1 MSAAFVGRR
10 VELALLDSVCSRANA
25 DNRPAA
31 ALISG
36 VPGSGKSRLLAEL
49 RSRRRATHVLGV
61 VGYESAFQVPLGAA
75 ANLLRELGKVSHA
88 GEMLSEFLLVSNPV
102 DDRSLEP
109 LRLFEAARRALL
121 GLEGSILLVADD
133 LQWVD
138 DLSLALCSYLVRSAA
153 EEEIPFAVIAATR
166 PTSRG
171 LAFEDSLIKDLG
183 EERVSTIDLGPLE
196 PDEGVQLIRQ
206 LGPQLSAQRVAEL
219 WTQSKGSPFWLGF
232 LTRSGEEHDLADY
245 IATRQRGLGRD
256 AARMLALLCVA
267 TRPLAASELEAV
279 MEWDHTRTEE
289 AIADLER
296 SGLAVVHG
304 VAVGLGHDL
313 IRASA
318 MAQLS
323 APSRRE
329 LHGLLANFFER
340 DAAADVQ
347 LLHEALIHRREA
359 GLDADELALRVLQ
372 SRRRR
377 LLGREGLLE
386 LARLA
391 DASGSAEPVAIALRL
406 AVAQLATEIGE
417 QQIALDRWSNLA
429 SGVTDPTLR
438 ATAFL
443 AASRAAAS
451 LMERKEEAFSLL
463 ELASV
468 QATDDPVLSVEIE
481 SHRANLL
488 QVQKHRAG
496 EGRRAAFDAAEKA
509 RQLWGKPPVEI
520 DSRERD
526 AYVAALQVAFDSAL
540 VEENGPAQ
548 LQIAEEMAQMA
559 SSSEEGSI
567 WAEQD
572 RATALMFAGRVGEAI
587 ASARRAWTQARQRM
601 LPMLTLTAGSSLAS
615 KLIDIAHFDE
625 ADEVISECL
634 ELERRVAGS
643 GERFAMAKVGNWS
656 IHDLRH
662 QIWLSRGDWRD
673 AIASLEREV
682 IRQSQP
688 HFRMHL
694 HWHISVWLARC
705 GDPGHSVEVERHADA
720 SRQDAMAAD
729 CRRCSRELALKTAE
743 SFARLGRLEEAE
755 KELQAWDENGRPGA
769 LNDMLW
775 RRHVAAL
782 IAVARGDP
790 AGIAEIEAVLAERDR
805 LGLAGAMLWT
815 RLDLAG
821 ALIGSDKRRAA
832 EEFRKAGD
840 EAAAA
845 GAATEQHLAELGLR
859 RLGVRTWRR
868 GQARAGENALDR
880 LSDREREIA
889 TLIGA
894 GHSNPEIA
902 SRLFLSRKTIER
914 HVSNILARTGA
925 RNRTELARHLNL
937 SETRPASR

>member
-1 MSAAFVGRR
+1 MSAGFVGRR
-10 VELALLDSVCSRANA
+10 VELALLDSVCSKANA

-36 VPGSGKSRLLAEL
+36 LPGSGKSRLLAEL
-49 RSRRRATHVLGV
+49 RRRRRATHVLGV

-75 ANLLRELGKVSHA
+75 GNVLRELGKVGAA
-88 GEMLSEFLLVSNPV
+88 GEMLSEFLFGPHRV

-121 GLEGSILLVADD
+121 GLEGSILLIADD

-166 PTSRG
+166 PTTRG
-171 LAFEDSLIKDLG
+171 LAFNDSLIKDLG
-183 EERVSTIDLGPLE
+183 EDRVWTIDLGPLE
-196 PDEGVQLIRQ
+196 PDEGAQLIRQ
-206 LGPQLSAQRVAEL
+206 LGPHLSAQRVAEL
-219 WTQSKGSPFWLGF
+219 WTRSKGSPFWLGF
-232 LTRSGEEHDLADY
+232 LARSGEEHDLGGY
-245 IATRQRGLGRD
+245 IATSQRGLGRD
-256 AARMLALLCVA
+256 AARILALLSVA
-267 TRPLAASELEAV
+267 TRPIEAPELEAV
-279 MEWDHTRTEE
+279 LEWDHARTER

-296 SGLAVVHG
+296 SGLAVVQG
-304 VAVGLGHDL
+304 VAVGLAHDL

-323 APSRRE
+323 ESSRRE
-329 LHGLLANFFER
+329 LHALLATFLER
-340 DAAADVQ
+340 
-347 LLHEALIHRREA
+347 H
-359 GLDADELALRVLQ
+359 
-372 SRRRR
+372 
-377 LLGREGLLE
+377 
-386 LARLA
+386 
-391 DASGSAEPVAIALRL
+391 
-406 AVAQLATEIGE
+406 
-417 QQIALDRWSNLA
+417 
-429 SGVTDPTLR
+429 
-438 ATAFL
+438 
-443 AASRAAAS
+443 AAS

-463 ELASV
+463 ELALSE
-468 QATDDPVLSVEIE
+468 ATDDPVLSVEIA

-488 QVQKHRAG
+488 QVQKHRAA
-496 EGRRAAFDAAEKA
+496 EGRRAAFDATEKA
-509 RQLWGKPPVEI
+509 RELWGKPPVEI
-520 DSRERD
+520 DARERD
-526 AYVAALQVAFDSAL
+526 AFVAALQVAFDSAL

-548 LQIAEEMAQMA
+548 LQIAEEMAHLA
-559 SSSEEGSI
+559 GSSEEGSI
-567 WAEQD
+567 LAEQD
-572 RATALMFAGRVGEAI
+572 RATALMFAGRVGEAV

-615 KLIDIAHFDE
+615 KLIDIARFDE
-625 ADEVISECL
+625 ADEVISECV

-673 AIASLEREV
+673 AIAGLEREV
-682 IRQSQP
+682 TLQSQP

-705 GDPGHSVEVERHADA
+705 GDPGRSGEVERHAEA
-720 SRQDAMAAD
+720 SRQDALAAD

-775 RRHVAAL
+775 RRQLGAL

-805 LGLAGAMLWT
+805 LGLAGALLWT

-821 ALIGSDKRRAA
+821 ALVGSDRRRAA

-840 EAAAA
+840 EAAAV

-868 GQARAGENALDR
+868 GQARAGESALDR
-880 LSDREREIA
+880 LSEREREIA

-925 RNRTELARHLNL
+925 RNRTELARHLNV
-937 SETRPASR
+937 SETRPASS

>member
-1 MSAAFVGRR
+1 MSSGFVGRR
-10 VELALLDSVCSRANA
+10 VELALLDSVCSKANA
-25 DNRPAA
+25 DNKPAA

-49 RSRRRATHVLGV
+49 RSRRRATHVLSV

-75 ANLLRELGKVSHA
+75 ANLLRGLGKVSDA
-88 GEMLSEFLLVSNPV
+88 GEMLREFLFSPNPV

-171 LAFEDSLIKDLG
+171 LAFHDSLLKDLG
-183 EERVSTIDLGPLE
+183 EDRVWTIDLGPLE
-196 PDEGVQLIRQ
+196 PDEGVELIRQ

-219 WTQSKGSPFWLGF
+219 WTQSNGSPFWLAF
-232 LTRSGEEHDLADY
+232 LARSGEEHDLADY
-245 IATRQRGLGRD
+245 IATRQRGL
-256 AARMLALLCVA
+256 
-267 TRPLAASELEAV
+267 
-279 MEWDHTRTEE
+279 
-289 AIADLER
+289 
-296 SGLAVVHG
+296 
-304 VAVGLGHDL
+304 
-313 IRASA
+313 
-318 MAQLS
+318 
-323 APSRRE
+323 
-329 LHGLLANFFER
+329 
-340 DAAADVQ
+340 
-347 LLHEALIHRREA
+347 RREA
-359 GLDADELALRVLQ
+359 GLDAAELALRVLQ
-372 SRRRR
+372 SPRRR

-386 LARLA
+386 LAGLA
-391 DASGSAEPVAIALRL
+391 DASGLAEPVATALRL
-406 AVAQLATEIGE
+406 AVAQLATEMGE
-417 QQIALDRWSNLA
+417 QQIALDRWTNLA
-429 SGVTDPTLR
+429 SGVSDPTLR

-443 AASRAAAS
+443 GASRAAAS
-451 LMERKEEAFSLL
+451 LMERKEEAFTLL
-463 ELASV
+463 ELALS
-468 QATDDPVLSVEIE
+468 QATDDPVLSVEIQ

-520 DSRERD
+520 DSRERE
-526 AYVAALQVAFDSAL
+526 AYVAALQVAFDSAV

-548 LQIAEEMAQMA
+548 LQIADELAQVA
-559 SSSEEGSI
+559 GTSEEGSI

-587 ASARRAWTQARQRM
+587 ASGRRAWTQARQRM
-601 LPMLTLTAGSSLAS
+601 LPMLTLSAGANLAS
-615 KLIDIAHFDE
+615 KLIDTGHLDE
-625 ADEVISECL
+625 ADEVISECV

-643 GERFAMAKVGNWS
+643 GERFAMIKVGTWS

-682 IRQSQP
+682 MHHSQP

-694 HWHISVWLARC
+694 HWHIAVVLARC
-705 GDPGHSVEVERHADA
+705 GDPGRSLEVERHAEA
-720 SRQDAMAAD
+720 SRQDALAAD

-790 AGIAEIEAVLAERDR
+790 SGIAEIEAVLAERDR
-805 LGLAGAMLWT
+805 LGLAGALLWT

-821 ALIGSDKRRAA
+821 ALIGSDRRRAA

-840 EAAAA
+840 QAAAV

-868 GQARAGENALDR
+868 GQARAGESALDR
-880 LSDREREIA
+880 LSDRERETA

-914 HVSNILARTGA
+914 HVSNILARTGT
-925 RNRTELARHLNL
+925 RNRTELARHLNV

>member
-1 MSAAFVGRR
+1 
-10 VELALLDSVCSRANA
+10 
-25 DNRPAA
+25 
-31 ALISG
+31 
-36 VPGSGKSRLLAEL
+36 
-49 RSRRRATHVLGV
+49 
-61 VGYESAFQVPLGAA
+61 
-75 ANLLRELGKVSHA
+75 
-88 GEMLSEFLLVSNPV
+88 
-102 DDRSLEP
+102 
-109 LRLFEAARRALL
+109 
-121 GLEGSILLVADD
+121 
-133 LQWVD
+133 
-138 DLSLALCSYLVRSAA
+138 
-153 EEEIPFAVIAATR
+153 
-166 PTSRG
+166 
-171 LAFEDSLIKDLG
+171 
-183 EERVSTIDLGPLE
+183 
-196 PDEGVQLIRQ
+196 
-206 LGPQLSAQRVAEL
+206 
-219 WTQSKGSPFWLGF
+219 
-232 LTRSGEEHDLADY
+232 
-245 IATRQRGLGRD
+245 
-256 AARMLALLCVA
+256 
-267 TRPLAASELEAV
+267 
-279 MEWDHTRTEE
+279 
-289 AIADLER
+289 
-296 SGLAVVHG
+296 
-304 VAVGLGHDL
+304 
-313 IRASA
+313 
-318 MAQLS
+318 
-323 APSRRE
+323 
-329 LHGLLANFFER
+329 
-340 DAAADVQ
+340 
-347 LLHEALIHRREA
+347 
-359 GLDADELALRVLQ
+359 
-372 SRRRR
+372 
-377 LLGREGLLE
+377 
-386 LARLA
+386 
-391 DASGSAEPVAIALRL
+391 
-406 AVAQLATEIGE
+406 
-417 QQIALDRWSNLA
+417 
-429 SGVTDPTLR
+429 
-438 ATAFL
+438 
-443 AASRAAAS
+443 
-451 LMERKEEAFSLL
+451 MERKEEAFSLL
-463 ELASV
+463 ELALS

-488 QVQKHRAG
+488 QVQKHRAA

-526 AYVAALQVAFDSAL
+526 AYVAALQVAFDSAV

-548 LQIAEEMAQMA
+548 LQIAEEMAQVA
-559 SSSEEGSI
+559 RSSEEGSI

-572 RATALMFAGRVGEAI
+572 RATALMFAGRVEEAI
-587 ASARRAWTQARQRM
+587 ASARRAWTQARHRM
-601 LPMLTLTAGSSLAS
+601 LPMLTLAAGSSLAS

-705 GDPGHSVEVERHADA
+705 AGSGRSVEVERHAEA
-720 SRQDAMAAD
+720 SRQDALAAD

-743 SFARLGRLEEAE
+743 SLARLGRLEEAE
-755 KELQAWDENGRPGA
+755 EELQAWDENGRPA
-769 LNDMLW
+769 LLNDMLW

-782 IAVARGDP
+782 IAVAKGDP
-790 AGIAEIEAVLAERDR
+790 AGIAEMEAVLAERDR
-805 LGLAGAMLWT
+805 LGLVGALLWT

-821 ALIGSDKRRAA
+821 ALIGSDRPRAA

-840 EAAAA
+840 VAAAA

-902 SRLFLSRKTIER
+902 SRLFLSRKTVER

-925 RNRTELARHLNL
+925 RNRTELARHLNV

>member
-1 MSAAFVGRR
+1 
-10 VELALLDSVCSRANA
+10 
-25 DNRPAA
+25 
-31 ALISG
+31 
-36 VPGSGKSRLLAEL
+36 
-49 RSRRRATHVLGV
+49 
-61 VGYESAFQVPLGAA
+61 
-75 ANLLRELGKVSHA
+75 
-88 GEMLSEFLLVSNPV
+88 
-102 DDRSLEP
+102 
-109 LRLFEAARRALL
+109 
-121 GLEGSILLVADD
+121 
-133 LQWVD
+133 
-138 DLSLALCSYLVRSAA
+138 
-153 EEEIPFAVIAATR
+153 
-166 PTSRG
+166 
-171 LAFEDSLIKDLG
+171 
-183 EERVSTIDLGPLE
+183 
-196 PDEGVQLIRQ
+196 
-206 LGPQLSAQRVAEL
+206 
-219 WTQSKGSPFWLGF
+219 
-232 LTRSGEEHDLADY
+232 
-245 IATRQRGLGRD
+245 
-256 AARMLALLCVA
+256 
-267 TRPLAASELEAV
+267 
-279 MEWDHTRTEE
+279 
-289 AIADLER
+289 
-296 SGLAVVHG
+296 
-304 VAVGLGHDL
+304 
-313 IRASA
+313 
-318 MAQLS
+318 
-323 APSRRE
+323 
-329 LHGLLANFFER
+329 
-340 DAAADVQ
+340 
-347 LLHEALIHRREA
+347 
-359 GLDADELALRVLQ
+359 
-372 SRRRR
+372 
-377 LLGREGLLE
+377 
-386 LARLA
+386 
-391 DASGSAEPVAIALRL
+391 
-406 AVAQLATEIGE
+406 
-417 QQIALDRWSNLA
+417 
-429 SGVTDPTLR
+429 
-438 ATAFL
+438 
-443 AASRAAAS
+443 
-451 LMERKEEAFSLL
+451 MERKEEAFSLL
-463 ELASV
+463 ELALS

-526 AYVAALQVAFDSAL
+526 AYVAALQVAFDSAV

-548 LQIAEEMAQMA
+548 LQIAEEMAQVA
-559 SSSEEGSI
+559 SSSEEGAI

-615 KLIDIAHFDE
+615 KLIDIAHFDD

-705 GDPGHSVEVERHADA
+705 ADSGRSVEVERHAEA
-720 SRQDAMAAD
+720 SRQDGVAAD

-755 KELQAWDENGRPGA
+755 KELQAWDESGRPGA
-769 LNDMLW
+769 MNDMLW

-805 LGLAGAMLWT
+805 LGLAGALLWT

-845 GAATEQHLAELGLR
+845 RAATEQHLAELGLR
-859 RLGVRTWRR
+859 RLGVHTWRR
-868 GQARAGENALDR
+868 GQARAGENAMDR
-880 LSDREREIA
+880 LSEREREIA

-902 SRLFLSRKTIER
+902 GRLFLSRKTVER

-925 RNRTELARHLNL
+925 RNRTELARLLNVQ
-937 SETRPASR
+937 ETRPTSR